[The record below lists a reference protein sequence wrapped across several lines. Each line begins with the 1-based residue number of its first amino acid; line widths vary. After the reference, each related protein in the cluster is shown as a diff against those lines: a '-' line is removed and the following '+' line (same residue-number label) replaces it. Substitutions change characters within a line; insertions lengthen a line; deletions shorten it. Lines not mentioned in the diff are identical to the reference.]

1 MRRTSLEIFLKKVL
15 TFERKNGKMVIF
27 LAHPSFPAQYLNL
40 APYLAQN
47 PENQVIFLSKEN
59 SINANLKGVT
69 LALYAKPTE
78 QATKWIE
85 TCGPLRP
92 AAEAVVEG
100 QAVVRAME
108 WLAREKNLKP
118 DVIIGHTGW
127 GSTLYCKDLYPNV
140 PIMGYFEWYYLSED
154 SDCYWWPDEVPQMPN
169 KISIRTRNAHHLM
182 NLELCDVGVAPTQW
196 QYSQFPEVYK
206 PKIKV
211 IHEGIDTRFCSP
223 DPSGKRPG
231 LVLDDIKLNIPEGT
245 EIITYVSRGFE
256 IYRGFPYFMDAI
268 RLVLKRRPN
277 AHVVIVGKDR
287 ICYGAQLKDTTY
299 LKEEEKKGG
308 YDTERVHFVGLRNR
322 GDYQKILR
330 ASSCHVYLTR
340 PFVLS
345 WSFLEAMSF
354 GCPIVGSKT
363 PPVEEVMEDN
373 VNGLLAEFR
382 SPYHIARKIEELLD
396 DPERGK
402 KLGERARET
411 IQERFELYKCMR
423 AQEDLM
429 YSLVR

>member
-1 MRRTSLEIFLKKVL
+1 MNIFIL
-15 TFERKNGKMVIF
+15 
-27 LAHPSFPAQYLNL
+27 HPSFPAQYLHL
-40 APYLAQN
+40 APYLASN
-47 PENQVIFLSKEN
+47 PENDVHFVAKEN
-59 SINANLKGVT
+59 SINSQLRNVT
-69 LALYAKPTE
+69 LALYQKPSEKTE
-78 QATKWIE
+78 QWIE

-108 WLAREKNLKP
+108 WLAREKNVKP
-118 DVIIGHTGW
+118 DVIIAHTGW
-127 GSTLYCKDLYPNV
+127 GSTLYCKDLYPKV
-140 PIMGYFEWYYLSED
+140 PIIGYFEWYYRAED
-154 SDCYWWPDEVPQMPN
+154 SDSFWWPDEIPQMTN

-182 NLELCDVGVAPTQW
+182 NLQLCDVGIAPTKW
-196 QYSQFPEVYK
+196 QYEQFPDEYK
-206 PKIKV
+206 PKIKT

-223 DPSGKRPG
+223 HPSGNRPG
-231 LVLDDIKLNIPEGT
+231 LVLDDIGLNLPEGT
-245 EIITYVSRGFE
+245 EILTYVSRGFE

-268 RLVLKRRPN
+268 RIVLQRRPN
-277 AHVVIVGKDR
+277 LHVVVVGKDR

-345 WSFLEAMSF
+345 WSCLEAMSF
-354 GCPIVGSKT
+354 ACPMVCSKT
-363 PPVEEVMEDN
+363 PPVQEVMEDG

-382 SPYHIARKIEELLD
+382 SPYHIARRIEEILD
-396 DPERGK
+396 DRELAK

-411 IQERFELYKCMR
+411 IQERFELMKCMR